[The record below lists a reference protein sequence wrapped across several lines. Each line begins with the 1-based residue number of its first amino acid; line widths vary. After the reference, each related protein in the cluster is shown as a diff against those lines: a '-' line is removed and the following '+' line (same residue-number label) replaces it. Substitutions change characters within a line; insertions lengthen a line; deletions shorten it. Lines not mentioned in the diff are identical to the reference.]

1 MITFLPYI
9 FGLTSLLIGLYLFL
23 RSFRIWK
30 PRPRN
35 KEQEERSEKMLK
47 KYGTFMKVASI
58 ILILKGAYDLILP
71 NPDRYGVGS
80 HEKNTEWTSDD
91 KALLVKNC
99 IRDSG
104 PNATTYPQLTKE
116 YCDCSADRIMTAMT
130 KEQYMKTLSKPFE
143 EQVKE
148 VVPVFQG
155 CLTTFRQRIDSVEKR
170 GK

>member
-1 MITFLPYI
+1 MTFLPYI

-35 KEQEERSEKMLK
+35 KEQEERSDKMLE

-58 ILILKGAYDLILP
+58 ILILKGAYDLAVP
-71 NPDRYGVGS
+71 NPDRYRIGNRQQ
-80 HEKNTEWTSDD
+80 NTEWTPEYR
-91 KALLVKNC
+91 AIFIKNC
-99 IRDSG
+99 MRDAG
-104 PNATTYPQLTKE
+104 PTATNYPQLAKE
-116 YCDCSADRIMTAMT
+116 YCDCSADRIMAAMT
-130 KEQYMKTLSKPFE
+130 REQYEKTLSKSFE

-148 VVPVFQG
+148 VMPVFQG
-155 CLTTFRQRIDSVEKR
+155 CVDRLRQQIDSVTKR